1 MEGKVGD
8 RILVESESVGT
19 PIREGEVLEVIEGS
33 VGVRY
38 RVRWAAGDRL
48 CDLAGVEPLSV
59 TDENTKASMNSA
71 LVIDRRTRG
80 VSQVMCCACSQE
92 RTPLA
97 PAAVAITHPAHMVLR
112 LAPA

>member
-38 RVRWAAGDRL
+38 RVRWTDGH
-48 CDLAGVEPLSV
+48 ESV
-59 TDENTKASMNSA
+59 FTPSVGSARIVSGKKAKPSA
-71 LVIDRRTRG
+71 
-80 VSQVMCCACSQE
+80 
-92 RTPLA
+92 
-97 PAAVAITHPAHMVLR
+97 
-112 LAPA
+112 